1 MTEPDDD
8 FDGDFLFHFYKASE
22 LMQIGQ
28 LEQAE
33 KQLEKA
39 LELKP
44 GNPKVLNLLGLV
56 YFKLGRFQR
65 SILIYQDLIDQ
76 YAEDATLRVN
86 LAMVY
91 LKNDQLKEAEYEL
104 KTAVELNPSH
114 EKAHRTLA
122 VVKMKL
128 GEEEQAQE
136 HMAVAGIDDV
146 EAEPEPEPSVSGVS
160 QPSSQFDGQPP
171 QSEPAPQAAP
181 QTEPVPVPVAAPVS
195 IPEQAYVVP
204 TTPFSLEDDYLVAD
218 SPGRLFTRLSTLT
231 WVRGDL
237 KFTAVKKRFEGESTK
252 YPFGSGTQAM
262 VLVEGEGQLN
272 FSAHENGYYLH
283 FLGDTPGYFMEGLV
297 FAFSN
302 VALFENG
309 RLPSEEKHDPPI
321 FHLRGPAQVVLVFP
335 GRLRTREVENDK
347 MLVDLDK
354 LVGWSG
360 NLAPRVVKISR
371 PLPTALWIELSGT
384 GEVFYMG

>member
-1 MTEPDDD
+1 MTELDED

-28 LEQAE
+28 MEQAE
-33 KQLEKA
+33 TQLEKA

-56 YFKLGRFQR
+56 YFKLGRHQR
-65 SILIYQDLIDQ
+65 SILIYQDLIDR

-104 KTAVELNPSH
+104 QTAIQLSPDH
-114 EKAHRTLA
+114 QKAHRTLA

-128 GEEEQAQE
+128 GQEDQAQE

-146 EAEPEPEPSVSGVS
+146 ETVPEPEPSIS
-160 QPSSQFDGQPP
+160 QPPGRPDPDP
-171 QSEPAPQAAP
+171 EPAPGQF
-181 QTEPVPVPVAAPVS
+181 EGVPVAEPVS

-218 SPGRLFTRLSTLT
+218 SPGRLFTRLSTLA
-231 WVRGDL
+231 WVRGDM

-252 YPFGSGTQAM
+252 YTFGSGNQAM

-272 FSAHENGYYLH
+272 FSAHENGYH
-283 FLGDTPGYFMEGLV
+283 IHSQGEAPGYFMEGFV

-302 VALFENG
+302 VAFFENG
-309 RLPSEEKHDPPI
+309 RLPSEEKPDPPI
-321 FHLRGPAQVVLVFP
+321 FHLRGPAQIVLVFP
-335 GRLRTREVENDK
+335 GRLRTKNVENDK
-347 MLVDLDK
+347 LLVDLEK

-360 NLAPRVVKISR
+360 DLAPRVVKISR

>member
-1 MTEPDDD
+1 MTGPDDD

-28 LEQAE
+28 LEEAE

-44 GNPKVLNLLGLV
+44 GNPKILNLLGLV
-56 YFKLGRFQR
+56 YFKLGRHQR
-65 SILIYQDLIDQ
+65 SILIYQDLIDR

-104 KTAVELNPSH
+104 QTAVQLNPNH
-114 EKAHRTLA
+114 QKAHRTLA

-128 GEEEQAQE
+128 GQEDQAQE

-146 EAEPEPEPSVSGVS
+146 EAEPEPEPSVS
-160 QPSSQFDGQPP
+160 QPPGQPD
-171 QSEPAPQAAP
+171 PAPM
-181 QTEPVPVPVAAPVS
+181 PVPVSEPISV
-195 IPEQAYVVP
+195 PEQAYVVP

-218 SPGRLFTRLSTLT
+218 SPGRLFTRLSTLA
-231 WVRGDL
+231 WIRGDM

-283 FLGDTPGYFMEGLV
+283 SLGDTPGYFMEGLV

-302 VALFENG
+302 VAFFENG
-309 RLPSEEKHDPPI
+309 RLPSEEKQDPPI
-321 FHLRGPAQVVLVFP
+321 FHLRGPAQIVLVFP
-335 GRLRTREVENDK
+335 GRLRTREVDNDK

>member
-28 LEQAE
+28 LELAE
-33 KQLEKA
+33 TQLEKA
-39 LELKP
+39 LEFKP

-65 SILIYQDLIDQ
+65 SILIYQDLIDR

-91 LKNDQLKEAEYEL
+91 LKNDQLREAEYEL
-104 KTAVELNPSH
+104 KTAVQLNPSH

-122 VVKMKL
+122 VVKIKL
-128 GEEEQAQE
+128 GEEDQARE
-136 HMAVAGIDDV
+136 HMDAAGIDDV
-146 EAEPEPEPSVSGVS
+146 DAEPEPEPSVS
-160 QPSSQFDGQPP
+160 QPP
-171 QSEPAPQAAP
+171 GQMESIPVPAPVPAP
-181 QTEPVPVPVAAPVS
+181 VPEPVQELQAVPVAGPVS
-195 IPEQAYVVP
+195 VPDQPYVVP
-204 TTPFSLEDDYLVAD
+204 STPFFLEDGYLVAD
-218 SPGRLFTRLSTLT
+218 SPGRLFARLSTLT

-252 YPFGSGTQAM
+252 YPFGSGAQAM

-272 FSAHENGYYLH
+272 FSTHEYGYHLH
-283 FLGDTPGYFMEGLV
+283 SLDDMPGYFMEGLV

-302 VALFENG
+302 VAFFENG

-321 FHLRGPAQVVLVFP
+321 FHLRGPAQIVLVFP
-335 GRLRTREVENDK
+335 GRLRTRKVENDK
-347 MLVDLDK
+347 LLVDLDK

-360 NLAPRVVKISR
+360 NLTPRVVKISR
-371 PLPTALWIELSGT
+371 PLPTALWIELNGT

>member
-1 MTEPDDD
+1 MTELDDD
-8 FDGDFLFHFYKASE
+8 FDGDFLAHFYKASE
-22 LMQIGQ
+22 LLQIGQ
-28 LEQAE
+28 LETAE
-33 KQLEKA
+33 KQLERA

-56 YFKLGRFQR
+56 YFKLGRHQR
-65 SILIYQDLIDQ
+65 SILIYQDLIDR

-91 LKNDQLKEAEYEL
+91 LKNDQLREAEYEL

-128 GEEEQAQE
+128 GEEEQAHQ

-146 EAEPEPEPSVSGVS
+146 EAEPEPEPSVS
-160 QPSSQFDGQPP
+160 QPP
-171 QSEPAPQAAP
+171 GQSAPAPQAAP
-181 QTEPVPVPVAAPVS
+181 QTEPVPVPE
-195 IPEQAYVVP
+195 PEQTYVVP

-218 SPGRLFTRLSTLT
+218 SPGRLFTRLSTLA
-231 WVRGDL
+231 WVRGDM

-252 YPFGSGTQAM
+252 YPFGSGKQAM

-272 FSAHENGYYLH
+272 FSAHEHGYH
-283 FLGDTPGYFMEGLV
+283 IHSQGEAPGYFMEGFV

-302 VALFENG
+302 VAYFENG

-321 FHLRGPAQVVLVFP
+321 FHLQGPAQIVLVFP
-335 GRLRTREVENDK
+335 GRIRTRKVEDDK
-347 MLVDLDK
+347 LLVDLDK

-360 NLAPRVVKISR
+360 NLAPRVVNISR

-384 GEVFYMG
+384 GEVFYTG

>member
-8 FDGDFLFHFYKASE
+8 FDGDFLAHFYKASE
-22 LMQIGQ
+22 LLQIGH
-28 LEQAE
+28 LEAAE
-33 KQLEKA
+33 KQLEQA

-56 YFKLGRFQR
+56 YFKLGRHQR

-104 KTAVELNPSH
+104 KTAIELNPSH

-128 GEEEQAQE
+128 GEEEQAHE

-146 EAEPEPEPSVSGVS
+146 EAEPEPEPSVS
-160 QPSSQFDGQPP
+160 QPP
-171 QSEPAPQAAP
+171 GQTESAPAPVPVSAPVSVPAPQAVP
-181 QTEPVPVPVAAPVS
+181 QT
-195 IPEQAYVVP
+195 EQAYVVP
-204 TTPFSLEDDYLVAD
+204 TTPFSLEDGYLVAD
-218 SPGRLFTRLSTLT
+218 SPGRLFARLSTLA
-231 WVRGDL
+231 WVRGDM

-252 YPFGSGTQAM
+252 YPFGSGKQAM
-262 VLVEGEGQLN
+262 VLVEGSGQLN
-272 FSAHENGYYLH
+272 FSAHEHGYHLH
-283 FLGDTPGYFMEGLV
+283 SQSEAPGYFMEGFV

-302 VALFENG
+302 VAFFENG

-321 FHLRGPAQVVLVFP
+321 FHLQGPAQIVLVFP
-335 GRLRTREVENDK
+335 GRMRIRKVENDK
-347 MLVDLDK
+347 LLVDLDK

-360 NLAPRVVKISR
+360 NLAPRVVNISR

-384 GEVFYMG
+384 GEVFYTG

>member
-22 LMQIGQ
+22 LLQIGQ
-28 LEQAE
+28 MEQAE
-33 KQLEKA
+33 KQLERA

-65 SILIYQDLIDQ
+65 SILIYQDLIDR
-76 YAEDATLRVN
+76 YAEDETLRVN

-91 LKNDQLKEAEYEL
+91 LKNDQLREAEYEL
-104 KTAVELNPSH
+104 KTAVELNPNH

-128 GEEEQAQE
+128 GEEEQARE
-136 HMAVAGIDDV
+136 HMDAAGIDDV
-146 EAEPEPEPSVSGVS
+146 EAEPEPEPSVS
-160 QPSSQFDGQPP
+160 QPP
-171 QSEPAPQAAP
+171 GRMESVPVPVAGPVSVPAPQAAA
-181 QTEPVPVPVAAPVS
+181 ERSEAAPVGV
-195 IPEQAYVVP
+195 PQTEQAYVAP
-204 TTPFSLEDDYLVAD
+204 SSPFSLEDGYLVAD

-272 FSAHENGYYLH
+272 FSTHEYGYHLH
-283 FLGDTPGYFMEGLV
+283 SLEDTPGYFMEGLV

-302 VALFENG
+302 VAFFENG

-321 FHLRGPAQVVLVFP
+321 FHLRGPAQIVLVFP
-335 GRLRTREVENDK
+335 GRLRTRRVEDDK
-347 MLVDLDK
+347 LLVDLDK

-360 NLAPRVVKISR
+360 DLAPRVVKISR

-384 GEVFYMG
+384 GEVFYKG

>member
-8 FDGDFLFHFYKASE
+8 FDGDFLYHFYKASE
-22 LMQIGQ
+22 LLQIGQ
-28 LEQAE
+28 LETAE

-44 GNPKVLNLLGLV
+44 GNPKVMNLLGLV
-56 YFKLGRFQR
+56 CFKLGRFQR

-104 KTAVELNPSH
+104 KTAIQLNPDH

-122 VVKMKL
+122 VVNMKL
-128 GEEEQAQE
+128 GQEDQAQE
-136 HMAVAGIDDV
+136 HMVKAGIDDV
-146 EAEPEPEPSVSGVS
+146 AAEPEPEPSVSQPPGQPGGEPETGVS
-160 QPSSQFDGQPP
+160 QP
-171 QSEPAPQAAP
+171 P
-181 QTEPVPVPVAAPVS
+181 QTEQP
-195 IPEQAYVVP
+195 YVVP
-204 TTPFSLEDDYLVAD
+204 STPFSLEDEYLVAD
-218 SPGRLFTRLSTLT
+218 SPGRLFTRLSTLS
-231 WVRGDL
+231 WVSGDL
-237 KFTAVKKRFEGESTK
+237 KFTAVKKRFEGQSTK
-252 YPFGSGTQAM
+252 YSFGKGKQAM

-272 FSAHENGYYLH
+272 FSAHQHGYHLH
-283 FLGDTPGYFMEGLV
+283 AQDEQPGYFMEGYV

-302 VALFENG
+302 VAAFENG
-309 RLPSEEKHDPPI
+309 RLPSEEKNDPPI
-321 FHLRGPAQVVLVFP
+321 FHLQGPAQIVLVFP
-335 GRLRTREVENDK
+335 GRMRTRKVEDDK
-347 MLVDLDK
+347 LLVDLDK

-360 NLAPRVVKISR
+360 NLAPRVVNISR

-384 GEVFYMG
+384 GEVYYIG

>member
-22 LMQIGQ
+22 LLQIGQ

-65 SILIYQDLIDQ
+65 SILIYQDLIDR

-104 KTAVELNPSH
+104 KTAIELSPNH

-128 GEEEQAQE
+128 GQEDQARQ
-136 HMAVAGIDDV
+136 HLDAAGIDDV
-146 EAEPEPEPSVSGVS
+146 EDEPEPSVS
-160 QPSSQFDGQPP
+160 QPP
-171 QSEPAPQAAP
+171 GQLESEP
-181 QTEPVPVPVAAPVS
+181 VAVSVSAPVS
-195 IPEQAYVVP
+195 IPAPQAVPQTEQDYVVP
-204 TTPFSLEDDYLVAD
+204 TTPFSLDDEYLVAD
-218 SPGRLFTRLSTLT
+218 SPGRLFTRLANLA
-231 WVRGDL
+231 WVTGDM
-237 KFTAVKKRFEGESTK
+237 KFTAVKKRFNRESTK

-272 FSAHENGYYLH
+272 FSAHQHGYYLH
-283 FLGDTPGYFMEGLV
+283 SQGEAPAYFMEGLV

-302 VALFENG
+302 VAFFENG
-309 RLPSEEKHDPPI
+309 RLPSQEKHDPPI
-321 FHLRGPAQVVLVFP
+321 FHLQGPAQIVLVFP
-335 GRLRTREVENDK
+335 GRLRTRKVENDK
-347 MLVDLDK
+347 LLVDLDK
-354 LVGWSG
+354 LIGWSG

-371 PLPTALWIELSGT
+371 PLPTALWIELNGT